1 MIKNNYPLPLIL
13 NIIKNIRTKKM
24 FMTLDLRWDYNNMR
38 IKERDEQKVVF
49 TTLEKLFELV
59 VILFGLTNLPAI
71 FQAIINELLRDL
83 INIGKVGSF
92 INNMIVRTESK
103 E

>member
-38 IKERDEQKVVF
+38 IKERDEQKVAF

-92 INNMIVRTESK
+92 INNMIVKTESK